1 MMILI
6 GVGMPKN
13 EWKTKFSK
21 SDIALISKLMIVL
34 SDIEKSTIDP
44 HKKQELVGM
53 RMQGHSILIKMMTVN
68 QDMHFAF

>member
-1 MMILI
+1 MS
-6 GVGMPKN
+6 KN

-34 SDIEKSTIDP
+34 SDIEKSTVDP

-53 RMQGHSILIKMMTVN
+53 RMQSHSILIKMMTVN

>member
-1 MMILI
+1 MTILI
-6 GVGMPKN
+6 GVDMSKN

-34 SDIEKSTIDP
+34 SDIEKSTVDP

-53 RMQGHSILIKMMTVN
+53 RMQSHSILIKMMTVN